1 MSLASRVRRWVC
13 LCCPLLVVATFV
25 GCGGQ
30 AIHIETKIHPNG
42 SIDRAFCQP
51 SETIPAASLDEQLW
65 TKVREVKAVPRG
77 PLETP
82 IRELAPP
89 GKMGEATAVVAWGTF
104 LSIADL
110 PEHFLHP
117 SVGARE
123 PSRLKPA
130 LELVD
135 HGLITE
141 GTWQESLNDEVSGED
156 QRAAC
161 QELAELGSRLLP
173 KTLALWMEREINEE
187 VNATAL
193 ADWMRGEGARL
204 VTELAFVIYDA
215 GLRKKLYSDEAYV
228 QSRLLAVARHH
239 GIPLTSDTE
248 GEEEVDDEDE
258 KRKAELEA
266 QLFDLLK
273 RAVRTKDGGPI
284 PRERFQR
291 LFEIG
296 TNGWPNPNLVPVY
309 TTEQVAEE
317 HKKLV
322 ALFKTVRGEVFG
334 PGEAGDAKFDAK
346 LAELRERILGLYTF
360 TPPVNFHCRLEVPG
374 HVLSTN
380 GVVTDSGQVEWS
392 FEGKEAFPSV
402 YVMECHWVAPSKD
415 AKMPD
420 SVAQAIKNPKNL
432 VELLRLVKANS
443 LIATA
448 VEECAKTG
456 DLKPLKQRAIETFL
470 LPERRTVEK
479 TLKLLGEK

>member
-13 LCCPLLVVATFV
+13 LCCALMVVGAFV

-30 AIHIETKIHPNG
+30 ASHIEPKIHPNG

-51 SETIPAASLDEQLW
+51 RETIPSASLDEQLW
-65 TKVREVKAVPRG
+65 TKVREVKAVPPG

-82 IRELAPP
+82 IRELVPP
-89 GKMGEATAVVAWGTF
+89 AKKGEATAVVAWGTF
-104 LSIADL
+104 RSIADL

-123 PSRLKPA
+123 PSRLKPV
-130 LELVD
+130 LDLVD

-141 GTWQESLNDEVSGED
+141 GTWWESLNDEVSGED

-173 KTLALWMEREINEE
+173 KTVALWMEREINEE

-193 ADWMRGEGARL
+193 ADWMRGEGSRL

-239 GIPLTSDTE
+239 GIPLTSDAE
-248 GEEEVDDEDE
+248 GEEQSE
-258 KRKAELEA
+258 KRKEELEA

-273 RAVRTKDGGPI
+273 RAIRTKDGGPI

-291 LFEIG
+291 LFEIVADSQ
-296 TNGWPNPNLVPVY
+296 PNPNLVPEY
-309 TTEQVAEE
+309 TKEQVAEE

-322 ALFKTVRGEVFG
+322 ALFETVQGELFG
-334 PGEAGDAKFDAK
+334 PGEAGKAKFDAK
-346 LAELRERILGLYTF
+346 VAELRERIMGLYTF

-420 SVAQAIKNPKNL
+420 SVALALKNPKNL
-432 VELLRLVKANS
+432 VELLRLVKANT

-470 LPERRTVEK
+470 LPERRTIEK